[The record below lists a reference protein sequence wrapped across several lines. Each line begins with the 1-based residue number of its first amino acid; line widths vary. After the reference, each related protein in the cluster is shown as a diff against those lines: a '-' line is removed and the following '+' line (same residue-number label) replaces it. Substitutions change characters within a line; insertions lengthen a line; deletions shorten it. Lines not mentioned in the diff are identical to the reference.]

1 MSADA
6 CCDGVDSGSDSK
18 AKIQNLK
25 KLFNPKSVAIVGASS
40 EPGKVGYQILN
51 NVLQNGF
58 KGKIYPI
65 NKKSAEILGV
75 PCFPSL
81 LDVPG
86 DIDFAVIAVPAPL
99 VEGVLQQCAQKNVKG
114 SVIITSGF
122 SEIGKTKE
130 EQALKDIADK
140 NDIALLGPNTFGFVH
155 TPANL
160 NASFGPTHVAPG
172 KIAFVSQSGALAI
185 SLMGWTMM
193 EKIGMASVVSLGN
206 KADIGEKELIEY
218 FNDDPNVSVILIY
231 MEGIKDGRKF
241 MTTKVKKPV
250 VVLKSGTSQR
260 GAQAAASHTGS
271 LSGSDK
277 IYSAAF
283 NQLGMMRAKNFT
295 HAFGSACALS
305 LPLPQGEDTVII
317 TNGGGI
323 GVSAT
328 DECENAGIKL
338 LEDPVWLEEKFR
350 QTMPEFG
357 STKNPIDVTGGGG
370 CESYRKA
377 VHIALAEDKIKA
389 LIVLYCETAVTDPVQ
404 VAKAIVEEYNAV
416 KRNKPILVTMVGGE
430 RSRQAIQILNEA
442 QIPAMTE
449 VRESVSGLKSLYTW
463 KEISSRQAA
472 KAKTPEIPAKALEVI
487 ESIRKEGR
495 SFLLEHESRQVLELC
510 GVPMPKWG
518 FATTAEEAVKCAE
531 EKKMYPIAM
540 KIASVDIIH
549 KSDVGGV
556 ILNIKNADE
565 LKAKFAQMMETVK
578 KNAPKAKLL
587 GVNLCQMV
595 DGIQCIVGMNKDP
608 QFGPAVMFG
617 MGGIF
622 VEVLKDVSFRIVPF
636 NEGEAQRLVGEIK
649 AKKLLDGY
657 RGQGAHK
664 ESIIKTLMAIQ
675 KIAEHV
681 KEVDINPLI
690 TNKDGSYAVDAR
702 IIL

>member
-1 MSADA
+1 MSGEA
-6 CCDGVDSGSDSK
+6 CCECGDSAVDARVK
-18 AKIQNLK
+18 VQNLK
-25 KLFNPKSVAIVGASS
+25 KIFNPKTVAIVGASS

-51 NVLQNGF
+51 NVVQNGF

-65 NKKSAEILGV
+65 NKKAKEILGV
-75 PCFPSL
+75 PCFTSL
-81 LDVPG
+81 LDIPG
-86 DIDFAVIAVPAPL
+86 DVDFAVIAVPAPL
-99 VEGVLQQCAQKNVKG
+99 VEGVLKECAQKNVKG
-114 SVIITSGF
+114 TVIITSGF
-122 SEIGKTKE
+122 SEIGKVKE
-130 EQALKDIADK
+130 EQALKDFADK
-140 NDIALLGPNTFGFVH
+140 NDIALLGPNTFGFVY

-160 NASFGPTHVAPG
+160 NASFGPTNVTPG

-193 EKIGMASVVSLGN
+193 EKIGLAAVVSLGN

-241 MTTKVKKPV
+241 MTTKVRKPV
-250 VVLKSGTSQR
+250 VILKSGSSQR

-277 IYSAAF
+277 IYSAVF
-283 NQLGMMRAKNFT
+283 NQLGMMRAKTFT
-295 HAFGSACALS
+295 QAFGAATVMSM
-305 LPLPQGEDTVII
+305 PMPQGDETVII

-328 DECENAGIKL
+328 DECENSGLKL

-350 QTMPEFG
+350 STMPEFG

-377 VHIALAEDKIKA
+377 VHIALTEDKIKS

-416 KRNKPILVTMVGGE
+416 KRNKPIVVTMVGGE
-430 RSRQAIQILNEA
+430 RSRQAIQILNEN

-449 VRESVSGLKSLYTW
+449 VREAVSGLKSLYTW
-463 KEISSRQAA
+463 KEISLRP
-472 KAKTPEIPAKALEVI
+472 KEKVKNPEIPAKALELI
-487 ESIRKEGR
+487 EAVRREGR
-495 SFLLEHESRQVLELC
+495 TFLLEHESRQVLEIC

-518 FATTAEEAVKCAE
+518 FATTADEAVKVAE

-556 ILNIKNADE
+556 ILNIKNAED
-565 LKAKFAQMMETVK
+565 LKARFAQMMETVK
-578 KNAPKAKLL
+578 KNAPKADLL

-595 DGIQCIVGMNKDP
+595 DGVQCIVGMNKDP

-617 MGGIF
+617 LGGIF

-636 NEGEAQRLVGEIK
+636 NESEAHRLVGEIK

-675 KIAEHV
+675 KISQHV

-702 IIL
+702 III

>member
-1 MSADA
+1 MSAD
-6 CCDGVDSGSDSK
+6 VSSDSGSVDPK
-18 AKIQNLK
+18 NKVQNLK
-25 KLFNPKSVAIVGASS
+25 KVFNPKSVAIVGASS

-51 NVLQNGF
+51 NIIQNGF

-65 NKKSAEILGV
+65 NKKATEILGV
-75 PCFPSL
+75 PCFPSI
-81 LDVPG
+81 LDVPT
-86 DIDFAVIAVPAPL
+86 DVDFAVIAVPAPL
-99 VEGVLQQCAQKNVKG
+99 VEGVLRDCAKKNVKG
-114 SVIITSGF
+114 TVVITSGF
-122 SEIGKTKE
+122 SEIGKKKE
-130 EQALKDIADK
+130 EQALKDIADE
-140 NDIALLGPNTFGFVH
+140 NGIALLGPNTFGFVY

-160 NASFGPTHVAPG
+160 NASFGPQKVTPG
-172 KIAFVSQSGALAI
+172 KIAFISQSGALAI

-193 EKIGMASVVSLGN
+193 EKIGLASVVSLGN

-218 FNDDPNVSVILIY
+218 FNDDPNVATILIY

-250 VVLKSGTSQR
+250 VILKSGSSSR

-277 IYSAAF
+277 IYDAAF
-283 NQLGMMRAKNFT
+283 KQLGIMRAKTFT
-295 HAFGSACALS
+295 HAFGAACALA
-305 LPLPQGEDTVII
+305 LPVPQGDEVVII

-328 DECENAGIKL
+328 DECENVGVKL

-350 QTMPEFG
+350 HTMPEFG

-377 VHIALAEDKIKA
+377 VNIALTEDKINA
-389 LIVLYCETAVTDPVQ
+389 VIVLYCETAVTDPVQ
-404 VAKAIVEEYNAV
+404 VAKAIVEEYNSV
-416 KRNKPILVTMVGGE
+416 KRNKPIIVTMVGGE
-430 RSRQAIQILNEA
+430 RSREAIQILNEN
-442 QIPAMTE
+442 QIPAVTE
-449 VRESVSGLKSLYTW
+449 VREAVSGLKSLYTW
-463 KEISSRQAA
+463 KEISSRPKD

-487 ESIRKEGR
+487 ERVRKEGR
-495 SFLLEHESRQVLELC
+495 TFLLEHESREALEAC

-518 FATTAEEAVKCAE
+518 FATTAEEAAKIAE
-531 EKKMYPIAM
+531 KTQMYPVAM

-556 ILNIKNADE
+556 ILNIKNAE
-565 LKAKFAQMMETVK
+565 EMKVAFNRMMETVG

-595 DGIQCIVGMNKDP
+595 DGVQCIVGMNKDP

-617 MGGIF
+617 MGGIL
-622 VEVLKDVSFRIVPF
+622 VEILKDVTFRIVPF
-636 NEGEAQRLVGEIK
+636 SENEATRMIGEIK
-649 AKKLLDGY
+649 AKKMLDGY

-664 ESIIKTLMAIQ
+664 ESIVKTLLAVQ

-690 TNKDGSYAVDAR
+690 TNKDGSFAVDAR
-702 IIL
+702 III

>member
-1 MSADA
+1 MSEDIAI
-6 CCDGVDSGSDSK
+6 
-18 AKIQNLK
+18 KIQNLEK
-25 KLFNPKSVAIVGASS
+25 VFNPRSVAIVGASS
-40 EPGKVGYQILN
+40 EPAKVGYQILN
-51 NVLQNGF
+51 NVVQNGY

-65 NKKSAEILGV
+65 NRKATEILGL

-81 LDVPG
+81 LEVPG

-99 VEGVLQQCAQKNVKG
+99 VEGVLKECVQKNVKG
-114 SVIITSGF
+114 TVIITSGF
-122 SEIGKTKE
+122 SEIGKVKE
-130 EQALKDIADK
+130 EQVLKDIADK
-140 NDIALLGPNTFGFVH
+140 NNIALLGPNTFGFVYS
-155 TPANL
+155 PAKL
-160 NASFGPTHVAPG
+160 NASFGPTEVLPG

-193 EKIGMASVVSLGN
+193 EKIGLAAVVSLGN
-206 KADIGEKELIEY
+206 KVDIGEKELIEY

-241 MTTKVKKPV
+241 MSTKIKKPV
-250 VVLKSGTSQR
+250 VILKSGSSQR

-277 IYSAAF
+277 IYSAVF
-283 NQLGMMRAKNFT
+283 NQLGMMRAKTFT
-295 HAFGSACALS
+295 QAFGAACTLS
-305 LPLPQGEDTVII
+305 LPMPKGEDTLII

-328 DECENAGIKL
+328 DECEDFGIKL
-338 LEDPVWLEEKFR
+338 LEDPAWLEEKFR

-377 VHIALAEDKIKA
+377 VRIALGEDKVKA
-389 LIVLYCETAVTDPVQ
+389 LVVLYCETAVTDPVQ
-404 VAKAIVEEYNAV
+404 VAKAIVEEYIAAG
-416 KRNKPILVTMVGGE
+416 RNKPLVVAMVGGE
-430 RSRQAIQILNEA
+430 RSRQAIQTFNES

-449 VRESVSGLKSLYTW
+449 VREAISGLKALYNW
-463 KEISSRQAA
+463 QEIVSRPKENVPVPA
-472 KAKTPEIPAKALEVI
+472 IPAKALEII
-487 ESIRKEGR
+487 EAIRKEGR
-495 SFLLEHESRQVLELC
+495 TFLLEHESRQVLEIC

-518 FATTAEEAVKCAE
+518 FATTAEEAVKVAE
-531 EKKMYPIAM
+531 AVQMYPIAM

-556 ILNIKNADE
+556 ILNIKNAEE
-565 LKAKFAQMMETVK
+565 LKARFAQMMETVK
-578 KNAPKAKLL
+578 RNAPKAELL

-595 DGIQCIVGMNKDP
+595 DGLQCIVGMNKDP

-617 MGGIF
+617 LGGIF

-636 NEGEAQRLVGEIK
+636 SETEAQRLVGEIK

-675 KIAEHV
+675 KIAQHV

-702 IIL
+702 III

>member
-1 MSADA
+1 M
-6 CCDGVDSGSDSK
+6 
-18 AKIQNLK
+18 
-25 KLFNPKSVAIVGASS
+25 LFRS
-40 EPGKVGYQILN
+40 
-51 NVLQNGF
+51 
-58 KGKIYPI
+58 
-65 NKKSAEILGV
+65 
-75 PCFPSL
+75 
-81 LDVPG
+81 
-86 DIDFAVIAVPAPL
+86 VPAPM
-99 VEGVLQQCAQKNVKG
+99 VEGVLRECAMKNVKG
-114 SVIITSGF
+114 TVIITSGF
-122 SEIGKTKE
+122 SEIGKKKE

-140 NDIALLGPNTFGFVH
+140 YDIALLGPNTFGFVY
-155 TPANL
+155 TPSNL
-160 NASFGPTHVAPG
+160 NASFGPQNVAPG

-193 EKIGMASVVSLGN
+193 EKIGLAAVVSLGN

-231 MEGIKDGRKF
+231 MEGIKDGRQF

-250 VVLKSGTSQR
+250 VILKSGTSQR

-277 IYSAAF
+277 IYTAAF
-283 NQLGMMRAKNFT
+283 NQLGMMRAKTFT
-295 HAFGSACALS
+295 QAFGSAAVLS
-305 LPLPQGEDTVII
+305 MPLPTGDETLII

-328 DECENAGIKL
+328 DECDNFNVKL

-350 QTMPEFG
+350 STMPEFG

-370 CESYRKA
+370 CDSYRKA
-377 VHIALAEDKIKA
+377 VHIALTEERIKSV
-389 LIVLYCETAVTDPVQ
+389 IVLYCETAVTDPVE

-416 KRNKPILVTMVGGE
+416 KRNKPIVVTMVGGE
-430 RSRQAIQILNEA
+430 RSRHAIQILNEN
-442 QIPAMTE
+442 QIPGMTE
-449 VRESVSGLKSLYTW
+449 VREAVSGLKSLYTW
-463 KEISSRQAA
+463 KEISTRS
-472 KAKTPEIPAKALEVI
+472 KEKVKIPEIPAKALDVI
-487 ESIRKEGR
+487 ERVRKEGR
-495 SFLLEHESRQVLELC
+495 TFLLEHESREALEAC

-518 FATTAEEAVKCAE
+518 FATTADEAVKIAE
-531 EKKMYPIAM
+531 KTQMYPVAM

-565 LKAKFAQMMETVK
+565 MRAKFNQMMETVA
-578 KNAPKAKLL
+578 KNAPKANLL

-595 DGIQCIVGMNKDP
+595 DGLQCIVGMNKDP

-617 MGGIF
+617 LGGIF

-636 NEGEAQRLVGEIK
+636 SEGEAGRLLGEIK

-690 TNKDGSYAVDAR
+690 TNKDGSFAVDAR
-702 IIL
+702 III

>member
-1 MSADA
+1 MSGEA
-6 CCDGVDSGSDSK
+6 CCECGDSAVDARVK
-18 AKIQNLK
+18 VQNLK
-25 KLFNPKSVAIVGASS
+25 KIFNPKTVAIVGASS

-51 NVLQNGF
+51 NVVQNGF

-65 NKKSAEILGV
+65 NKKAKEILGV
-75 PCFPSL
+75 PCFTSL
-81 LDVPG
+81 LDIPG
-86 DIDFAVIAVPAPL
+86 DVDFAVIAVPAPL
-99 VEGVLQQCAQKNVKG
+99 VEGVLKECAQKNVKG
-114 SVIITSGF
+114 TVIITSGF
-122 SEIGKTKE
+122 SEIGKVKE
-130 EQALKDIADK
+130 EQALKDFADK
-140 NDIALLGPNTFGFVH
+140 NDIALLGPNTFGFVY

-160 NASFGPTHVAPG
+160 NASFGPTNVTPG

-193 EKIGMASVVSLGN
+193 EKIGLAAVVSLGN

-241 MTTKVKKPV
+241 MTTKVRKPV
-250 VVLKSGTSQR
+250 VILKSGSSQR

-277 IYSAAF
+277 IYSAVF
-283 NQLGMMRAKNFT
+283 NQLGMMRAKTFT
-295 HAFGSACALS
+295 QAFGAATVMSM
-305 LPLPQGEDTVII
+305 PMPQGDETVII

-328 DECENAGIKL
+328 DECENSGLKL

-350 QTMPEFG
+350 STMPEFG

-377 VHIALAEDKIKA
+377 VHIALTEDKIKS

-416 KRNKPILVTMVGGE
+416 KRNKPIVVTMVGGE
-430 RSRQAIQILNEA
+430 RSRQAIQILNEN

-449 VRESVSGLKSLYTW
+449 VREAVSGLKSLYTW
-463 KEISSRQAA
+463 KEISLRP
-472 KAKTPEIPAKALEVI
+472 KEKVKNPEIPAKALELI
-487 ESIRKEGR
+487 EAVRREGR
-495 SFLLEHESRQVLELC
+495 TFLLEHESRQVLELC

-518 FATTAEEAVKCAE
+518 FATTADEAVKVAE

-556 ILNIKNADE
+556 ILNIKNAED
-565 LKAKFAQMMETVK
+565 LKARFAQMMETVK
-578 KNAPKAKLL
+578 KNAPKADLL

-595 DGIQCIVGMNKDP
+595 DGVQCIVGMNKDP

-617 MGGIF
+617 LGGIF

-636 NEGEAQRLVGEIK
+636 NESEAHRLVGEIK

-675 KIAEHV
+675 KISQHV

-702 IIL
+702 III

>member
-1 MSADA
+1 MSPEGSVE
-6 CCDGVDSGSDSK
+6 GVSDSRI
-18 AKIQNLK
+18 KIQNLK
-25 KLFNPKSVAIVGASS
+25 KAFNPKSVAIVGAST
-40 EPGKVGYQILN
+40 EPAKVGYQVLN
-51 NVLQNGF
+51 NVIKNAY
-58 KGKIYPI
+58 KGRIYPI
-65 NKKSAEILGV
+65 NKKAKEILGV
-75 PCFPSL
+75 PCYPTIM
-81 LDVPG
+81 DCPT
-86 DIDFAVIAVPAPL
+86 DIDFAVIAVPAPM
-99 VEGVLQQCAQKNVKG
+99 VEGVLRECAMKNVKG
-114 SVIITSGF
+114 TVIITSGF
-122 SEIGKTKE
+122 SEIGKKKE

-140 NDIALLGPNTFGFVH
+140 YDIALLGPNTFGFVY
-155 TPANL
+155 TPSNL
-160 NASFGPTHVAPG
+160 NASFGPQNVAPG

-193 EKIGMASVVSLGN
+193 EKIGLAAVVSLGN

-231 MEGIKDGRKF
+231 MEGIKDGRQF

-250 VVLKSGTSQR
+250 VILKSGTSQR

-277 IYSAAF
+277 IYTAAF
-283 NQLGMMRAKNFT
+283 NQLGMMRAKTFT
-295 HAFGSACALS
+295 QGFGSAAVLS
-305 LPLPQGEDTVII
+305 MPLPTGDETLII

-328 DECENAGIKL
+328 DECDNFNVKL

-350 QTMPEFG
+350 STMPEFG

-370 CESYRKA
+370 CDSYRKA
-377 VHIALAEDKIKA
+377 VHIALTEERIKSV
-389 LIVLYCETAVTDPVQ
+389 IVLYCETAVTDPVE

-416 KRNKPILVTMVGGE
+416 KRNKPIVVTMVGGE
-430 RSRQAIQILNEA
+430 RSRHAIQILNEN
-442 QIPAMTE
+442 QIPGMTE
-449 VRESVSGLKSLYTW
+449 VREAVSGLKSLYTW
-463 KEISSRQAA
+463 KEISTRS
-472 KAKTPEIPAKALEVI
+472 KEKVKIPEIPAKALDVI
-487 ESIRKEGR
+487 ERVRKEGR
-495 SFLLEHESRQVLELC
+495 TFLLEHESREALEAC

-518 FATTAEEAVKCAE
+518 FATTADEAVKIAE
-531 EKKMYPIAM
+531 KTQMYPVAM

-565 LKAKFAQMMETVK
+565 MRAKFNQMMETVA
-578 KNAPKAKLL
+578 KNAPKANLL

-595 DGIQCIVGMNKDP
+595 DGLQCIVGMNKDP

-617 MGGIF
+617 LGGIF

-636 NEGEAQRLVGEIK
+636 SEGEAGRLLGEIK

-690 TNKDGSYAVDAR
+690 TNKDGSFAVDAR
-702 IIL
+702 III

>member
-1 MSADA
+1 MSPE
-6 CCDGVDSGSDSK
+6 GSVEGGSEGRM
-18 AKIQNLK
+18 KIQNLK
-25 KLFNPKSVAIVGASS
+25 KVFNPKSVAIVGASA
-40 EPGKVGYQILN
+40 EPAKVGYQVLN
-51 NVLQNGF
+51 NVLKNGF

-65 NKKSAEILGV
+65 NKKAKEILGV
-75 PCFPSL
+75 PCYPSL
-81 LDVPG
+81 MDCPT
-86 DIDFAVIAVPAPL
+86 DIDFAVIAVPAPM
-99 VEGVLQQCAQKNVKG
+99 VEGVLKECVQKNVKG
-114 SVIITSGF
+114 TVIITSGF
-122 SEIGKTKE
+122 SEIGKKKE

-140 NDIALLGPNTFGFVH
+140 NDIALLGPNTFGFVY

-160 NASFGPTHVAPG
+160 NASFGPTNVAPG

-193 EKIGMASVVSLGN
+193 EKIGLAAVVSLGN

-231 MEGIKDGRKF
+231 MEGIKDGRQF
-241 MTTKVKKPV
+241 MTTRVKKPV
-250 VVLKSGTSQR
+250 VMLKSGTSQR

-277 IYSAAF
+277 IYTAAF
-283 NQLGMMRAKNFT
+283 RQLGMMRAKTFT
-295 HAFGSACALS
+295 QAFGAASVLS
-305 LPLPQGEDTVII
+305 MPLPTGDETLII

-338 LEDPVWLEEKFR
+338 LEDPLLLEEKFR
-350 QTMPEFG
+350 STMPEFG

-370 CESYRKA
+370 CDSYRKA
-377 VHIALAEDKIKA
+377 VHIALVEDKIKSV
-389 LIVLYCETAVTDPVQ
+389 IVLYCETAVTDPVE
-404 VAKAIVEEYNAV
+404 VAQAIVEEYNAV
-416 KRNKPILVTMVGGE
+416 KRNKPIVVTMVGGE
-430 RSRQAIQILNEA
+430 RSRHAIQILNEN
-442 QIPAMTE
+442 QIPGMTE
-449 VRESVSGLKSLYTW
+449 VREAVGGLKALYTW
-463 KEISSRQAA
+463 KEISSRPKE

-487 ESIRKEGR
+487 ERVRQEGR
-495 SFLLEHESRQVLELC
+495 TFLLEHESREALEAC

-518 FATTAEEAVKCAE
+518 FATTADEAVKIAD
-531 EKKMYPIAM
+531 KTQMYPVAM

-565 LKAKFAQMMETVK
+565 MRAKFNQMMETVG

-595 DGIQCIVGMNKDP
+595 DGLQCIVGMNQDP

-617 MGGIF
+617 LGGIF

-636 NEGEAQRLVGEIK
+636 SEGEATRLVGEIK

-675 KIAEHV
+675 KIAAHV

-690 TNKDGSYAVDAR
+690 TNKDGSFAVDAR
-702 IIL
+702 III

>member
-1 MSADA
+1 MSPEGSV
-6 CCDGVDSGSDSK
+6 DGVVDSRI
-18 AKIQNLK
+18 KIQNLK
-25 KLFNPKSVAIVGASS
+25 KVFNAKSVAIVGAST
-40 EPGKVGYQILN
+40 EPAKVGYQVLN
-51 NVLQNGF
+51 NVIKNGY

-65 NKKSAEILGV
+65 NKKAKEILGV
-75 PCFPSL
+75 PCYPTIT
-81 LDVPG
+81 DCPT
-86 DIDFAVIAVPAPL
+86 DIDFAVIAVPAPM
-99 VEGVLQQCAQKNVKG
+99 VEGVLRECVTKNVKG
-114 SVIITSGF
+114 TVIITSGF
-122 SEIGKTKE
+122 SEIGKKKE

-140 NDIALLGPNTFGFVH
+140 HDIALLGPNTFGFVY

-160 NASFGPTHVAPG
+160 NASFGPQNVAPG

-193 EKIGMASVVSLGN
+193 EKIGLAAVVSLGN

-231 MEGIKDGRKF
+231 MEGIKDGRQF

-250 VVLKSGTSQR
+250 VILKSGTSQR

-277 IYSAAF
+277 IYTAAF
-283 NQLGMMRAKNFT
+283 NQLGMMRAKTFT
-295 HAFGSACALS
+295 QAFGAATVLS
-305 LPLPQGEDTVII
+305 MPLPAGDETLII

-328 DECENAGIKL
+328 DECENSGLKL

-350 QTMPEFG
+350 STMPEFG

-370 CESYRKA
+370 CDSYRKA
-377 VHIALAEDKIKA
+377 VHIALAEEKIKA
-389 LIVLYCETAVTDPVQ
+389 VIVLYCETAVTDPVE

-416 KRNKPILVTMVGGE
+416 KRNKPIVVTMVGGD
-430 RSRQAIQILNEA
+430 RSRHAIQILNEN
-442 QIPAMTE
+442 QIPGMTE
-449 VRESVSGLKSLYTW
+449 VREAVSGLKSLYTW
-463 KEISSRQAA
+463 KEISTRS
-472 KAKTPEIPAKALEVI
+472 KEKVKSPEIPAKALEVI
-487 ESIRKEGR
+487 ERVRKEGR
-495 SFLLEHESRQVLELC
+495 TFLLEHESREALEAC

-518 FATTAEEAVKCAE
+518 FATTADEAVKIAE
-531 EKKMYPIAM
+531 KTQMYPVAM

-556 ILNIKNADE
+556 ILNIKNAE
-565 LKAKFAQMMETVK
+565 EMRAKFNQMMETVAQ
-578 KNAPKAKLL
+578 NAPKANLL

-595 DGIQCIVGMNKDP
+595 EGLQCIVGMNKDP

-617 MGGIF
+617 LGGIF

-636 NEGEAQRLVGEIK
+636 SEGEAGRLIGEIK

-664 ESIIKTLMAIQ
+664 ESIIKTLMAVQ

-681 KEVDINPLI
+681 KEIDINPLI
-690 TNKDGSYAVDAR
+690 TNKDGSFAVDAR
-702 IIL
+702 III

>member
-1 MSADA
+1 MAV
-6 CCDGVDSGSDSK
+6 DGCSTQSGSSE

-25 KLFNPKSVAIVGASS
+25 KVFNPKTVAIVGASA
-40 EPGKVGYQILN
+40 EPAKVGYQVLN
-51 NVLQNGF
+51 NVIKNGY

-65 NKKSAEILGV
+65 NKKAKEILGV
-75 PCFPSL
+75 PCFPSISEC
-81 LDVPG
+81 PT
-86 DIDFAVIAVPAPL
+86 DIDFAVIAVPAPM
-99 VEGVLQQCAQKNVKG
+99 VEGVLKECATKNVKG
-114 SVIITSGF
+114 AVIITSGF
-122 SEIGKTKE
+122 SEIGKVKE

-140 NDIALLGPNTFGFVH
+140 NNIALLGPNTFGFVY

-160 NASFGPTHVAPG
+160 NASFGPTNVASG
-172 KIAFVSQSGALAI
+172 KIAFISQSGALAI

-193 EKIGMASVVSLGN
+193 EKIGLAAVVSLGN

-231 MEGIKDGRKF
+231 MEGIKDGRQF
-241 MTTKVKKPV
+241 LTTKIKKPV
-250 VVLKSGTSQR
+250 VILKSGSSQR

-277 IYSAAF
+277 IYTAVF
-283 NQLGMMRAKNFT
+283 NQLGIMRAKTFT
-295 HAFGSACALS
+295 HAFGAACALS
-305 LPLPQGEDTVII
+305 MPIPQGEDSLII

-328 DECENAGIKL
+328 DECENSNIKL

-350 QTMPEFG
+350 VTMPEFG

-377 VHIALAEDKIKA
+377 MHIALAEDKIKA
-389 LIVLYCETAVTDPVQ
+389 VIVLYCETAVTDPVEI
-404 VAKAIVEEYNAV
+404 AKAVIEEYNAV
-416 KRNKPILVTMVGGE
+416 KRNKPIVVSMVGGE
-430 RSRQAIQILNEA
+430 RSRQAIQILNEN
-442 QIPAMTE
+442 QIPATTE
-449 VRESVSGLKSLYTW
+449 VREAVSGLKSLYQW
-463 KEISSRQAA
+463 KEISARP
-472 KAKTPEIPAKALEVI
+472 KEKVKTPEIPAKALEII
-487 ESIRKEGR
+487 EAIRKEGR
-495 SFLLEHESRQVLELC
+495 KFLLEHESRQVLEWC

-518 FATTAEEAVKCAE
+518 FATTADEAVKVAE
-531 EKKMYPIAM
+531 AKGMYPIAM

-556 ILNIKNADE
+556 LLNIKNAED
-565 LKAKFAQMMETVK
+565 LRVKFAQMMETVK
-578 KNAPKAKLL
+578 KNAPKANLL

-595 DGIQCIVGMNKDP
+595 DGLQCIVGMNKDP

-617 MGGIF
+617 LGGIF

-636 NEGEAQRLVGEIK
+636 SENEAMRLVGEIK

-675 KIAEHV
+675 KISEHV

>member
-1 MSADA
+1 MS
-6 CCDGVDSGSDSK
+6 SDSHVAFGQAEDNK
-18 AKIQNLK
+18 VKVQNLQHV
-25 KLFNPKSVAIVGASS
+25 FNPRSVAVVGASA
-40 EPGKVGYQILN
+40 EPGKIGYQILN
-51 NVLQNGF
+51 NIVQNGF
-58 KGKIYPI
+58 KGKLYPI
-65 NKKSAEILGV
+65 NKKAKDILGV

-86 DIDFAVIAVPAPL
+86 DIDFVVIAVPAPL
-99 VEGVLQQCAQKNVKG
+99 VEGVLQECVKKNTKG
-114 SVIITSGF
+114 TVIITSGF

-140 NDIALLGPNTFGFVH
+140 NNIALLGPNTFGFVY
-155 TPANL
+155 TPAHL
-160 NASFGPTHVAPG
+160 NASFGPQNLAAG

-193 EKIGMASVVSLGN
+193 EKIGLAAVVSLGN

-218 FNDDPNVSVILIY
+218 FNDDPNTSVILIY

-241 MTTKVKKPV
+241 MTTQVKKPV
-250 VVLKSGTSQR
+250 VVLKSGSSSR

-271 LSGSDK
+271 LAGSDT
-277 IYSAAF
+277 IYTAAF
-283 NQLGMMRAKNFT
+283 NQLGMMRARNFT
-295 HAFGSACALS
+295 QAFCACSVLCMPMPKGNDA
-305 LPLPQGEDTVII
+305 VII

-328 DECENAGIKL
+328 DECEHSGIKL

-350 QTMPEFG
+350 CTMPEFG

-370 CESYRKA
+370 CKSYREA
-377 VHIALAEDKIKA
+377 VKIALNEVRIHAV
-389 LIVLYCETAVTDPVQ
+389 IVLYCETAVTDPVE
-404 VAKAIVEEYNAV
+404 VAKAIVEEYNTV
-416 KRNKPILVTMVGGE
+416 KRNKPIVVTMVGGE
-430 RSRQAIQILNEA
+430 RSRTAIQILNEN

-449 VRESVSGLKSLYTW
+449 VREAVSGLKTLYHW
-463 KEISSRQAA
+463 QEISSRPKEKAA
-472 KAKTPEIPAKALEVI
+472 VVPPPAQALELI
-487 ESIRKEGR
+487 ERVRKEGR
-495 SFLLEHESRQVLELC
+495 TYLLEHESREVLEAC

-518 FATTAEEAVKCAE
+518 MAVTAEDAVREAE
-531 EKKMYPIAM
+531 TKKMYPVAM

-556 ILNIKNADE
+556 ILNIRNADE
-565 LKAKFAQMMETVK
+565 MRAAFARMMENVA
-578 KNAPKAKLL
+578 KNAPKAKIM

-622 VEVLKDVSFRIVPF
+622 VEVLKDVTFRVVPF
-636 NEGEAQRLVGEIK
+636 AEQDAVRMIGEIK
-649 AKKLLDGY
+649 ARKLLDGY

-664 ESIIKTLMAIQ
+664 ETIVKTLMAVQ
-675 KIAEHV
+675 RIAPYV
-681 KEVDINPLI
+681 KEVDINPLF
-690 TNKDGSYAVDAR
+690 TNKDGSFAADAR
-702 IIL
+702 ILL

>member
-1 MSADA
+1 MSPEGSCAGSCEADPK
-6 CCDGVDSGSDSK
+6 VK
-18 AKIQNLK
+18 VQNLK
-25 KLFNPKSVAIVGASS
+25 YVFNPRSVAVVGASS
-40 EPGKVGYQILN
+40 EAGKVGYQILN
-51 NVLQNGF
+51 NIIQNGY
-58 KGKIYPI
+58 KGKLYPI
-65 NKKSAEILGV
+65 NKKAKEILGV

-81 LDVPG
+81 LDVPT
-86 DIDFAVIAVPAPL
+86 DVDFAVIAVPAPL
-99 VEGVLQQCAQKNVKG
+99 VEGVLQECVKKNVKG
-114 SVIITSGF
+114 TVVITSGF
-122 SEIGKTKE
+122 SEIGRKKE

-140 NDIALLGPNTFGFVH
+140 NNIGLLGPNTFGFVY

-160 NASFGPTHVAPG
+160 NASFGPTNVSPG

-193 EKIGMASVVSLGN
+193 EKIGLASVVSLGN

-250 VVLKSGTSQR
+250 VVLKSGSSSR

-283 NQLGMMRAKNFT
+283 TQLGMMRARTFT
-295 HAFGSACALS
+295 HAFGAACALS
-305 LPLPQGEDTVII
+305 MPLPQGEDAVII

-328 DECENAGIKL
+328 DECEISGVKL
-338 LEDPVWLEEKFR
+338 LEDPEWLEAKFR
-350 QTMPEFG
+350 CTMPEFG

-370 CESYRKA
+370 CKSYREA
-377 VHIALAEDKIKA
+377 VRISLTEERIHAVL
-389 LIVLYCETAVTDPVQ
+389 VLYCETAVTDPVE
-404 VAKAIVEEYNAV
+404 VAKAIIEEYNAV
-416 KRNKPILVTMVGGE
+416 KRNKPIMVTIVGGE
-430 RSRQAIQILNEA
+430 RSRQAIQLLNEA
-442 QIPAMTE
+442 QIPAVTE
-449 VRESVSGLKSLYTW
+449 VREAVSGLKSLYSW
-463 KEISSRQAA
+463 KEVSSRP
-472 KAKTPEIPAKALEVI
+472 KEKVKDPEAPARALEVI
-487 ESIRKEGR
+487 GRVRGEGR
-495 SFLLEHESRQVLELC
+495 TFLLEHESREVLEAC

-518 FATTAEEAVKCAE
+518 FATTAKEAVEIAE
-531 EKKMYPIAM
+531 KAGMYPVAM
-540 KIASVDIIH
+540 KITSVDIIH

-556 ILNIKNADE
+556 ILNIKNAE
-565 LKAKFAQMMETVK
+565 EMSAAFERMMATVK
-578 KNAPKAKLL
+578 KNAPQAKIL

-617 MGGIF
+617 LGGIF
-622 VEVLKDVSFRIVPF
+622 VEVLKDVTFRIVPF
-636 NEGEAQRLVGEIK
+636 SEGEANRMVGEIK
-649 AKKLLDGY
+649 ARKLLDGY

-664 ESIIKTLMAIQ
+664 ESVIKTLMALQ
-675 KIAEHV
+675 KVAEHV

-690 TNKDGSYAVDAR
+690 T
-702 IIL
+702 

>member
-1 MSADA
+1 MAGDIPQ
-6 CCDGVDSGSDSK
+6 
-18 AKIQNLK
+18 KIQNLEK
-25 KLFNPKSVAIVGASS
+25 VFNPKSVAIVGASS

-51 NVLQNGF
+51 NVIQNGY
-58 KGKIYPI
+58 KGKIYPV
-65 NKKSAEILGV
+65 NRKATELLGL

-99 VEGVLQQCAQKNVKG
+99 VEGILKECVQKNVKG
-114 SVIITSGF
+114 TVIITSGF
-122 SEIGKTKE
+122 SEIGKVKE
-130 EQALKDIADK
+130 EQVLKDIADK
-140 NDIALLGPNTFGFVH
+140 HNIAMLGPNTFGFVYS
-155 TPANL
+155 PAKL
-160 NASFGPTHVAPG
+160 NASFGPTEVLPG
-172 KIAFVSQSGALAI
+172 TIAFVSQSGAMAI

-193 EKIGMASVVSLGN
+193 EKIGLAAVVSLGN

-218 FNDDPNVSVILIY
+218 FNDDPHVKVILIY

-241 MTTKVKKPV
+241 LSTEIRKPV
-250 VVLKSGTSQR
+250 VILKSGSSSR

-277 IYSAAF
+277 IYSAVF
-283 NQLGMMRAKNFT
+283 NQLGMMRCRTFT
-295 HAFGSACALS
+295 EAFGAACTLS
-305 LPLPQGEDTVII
+305 QPMPKGEDSLII

-328 DECENAGIKL
+328 DECEVFGIKL
-338 LEDPVWLEEKFR
+338 LEDPVWLEAKFR

-377 VHIALAEDKIKA
+377 VRIALAEDKVKS

-404 VAKAIVEEYNAV
+404 VAKAIVEEYDAGG
-416 KRNKPILVTMVGGE
+416 RNKPLVVAIVGGE
-430 RSRQAIQILNEA
+430 RSREAIQVFHEA

-449 VRESVSGLKSLYTW
+449 VREAVAGLKALYTW
-463 KEISSRQAA
+463 QEISLRSKE
-472 KAKTPEIPAKALEVI
+472 KAQVPEIPAAALAII

-495 SFLLEHESRQVLELC
+495 TFLLEHESRKVLEIC

-518 FATTAEEAVKCAE
+518 FATTAEEAVKEAE
-531 EKKMYPIAM
+531 AKKMYPIAM

-556 ILNIKNADE
+556 ILNIKNAEE
-565 LKAKFAQMMETVK
+565 LKAKFALMMETVRR
-578 KNAPKAKLL
+578 NAPKADLL

-595 DGIQCIVGMNKDP
+595 DGLQCIVGMNKDP

-617 MGGIF
+617 LGGIF

-636 NEGEAQRLVGEIK
+636 NENEAQRLVGEIK

-675 KIAEHV
+675 KIAAHV

-690 TNKDGSYAVDAR
+690 TNKDGSFAVDAR

>member
-1 MSADA
+1 MAADS
-6 CCDGVDSGSDSK
+6 CSSSHGSSE
-18 AKIQNLK
+18 AMVQNLK
-25 KLFNPKSVAIVGASS
+25 KVFNPKSVAVIGASS

-51 NVLQNGF
+51 NIITNGF

-65 NKKSAEILGV
+65 NKKASEILGV
-75 PCFPSL
+75 KSYPTM
-81 LDVPG
+81 LDVPA

-99 VEGVLQQCAQKNVKG
+99 VEGVMLECVKKNVKG
-114 SVIITSGF
+114 VVIITSGF
-122 SEIGKTKE
+122 SEIGKKKE
-130 EQALKDIADK
+130 EQVLKDIAEK
-140 NDIALLGPNTFGFVH
+140 NDIALLGPNTFGFVY
-155 TPANL
+155 TPSDL
-160 NASFGPTHVAPG
+160 NASFGPQSVSKGKVAF
-172 KIAFVSQSGALAI
+172 ISQSGALGI

-193 EKIGMASVVSLGN
+193 EKIGLAAVVSLGN
-206 KADIGEKELIEY
+206 KAGIGEKELIEY

-231 MEGIKDGRKF
+231 MEGIKDGREF
-241 MTTKVKKPV
+241 MTTKIQKPV
-250 VVLKSGTSQR
+250 VILKSGTSSR

-277 IYSAAF
+277 IYTAAF
-283 NQLGMMRAKNFT
+283 NQLGMMRARTFT
-295 HAFGSACALS
+295 QAFASASTLS
-305 LPLPQGEDTVII
+305 LPMPKGPETLII

-328 DECENAGIKL
+328 DECENAGIKML
-338 LEDPVWLEEKFR
+338 DDHAWMEQKFR
-350 QTMPEFG
+350 PTMPEFG

-370 CESYRKA
+370 RKGYQEA
-377 VHIALAEDKIKA
+377 VRVALTEDKVHSVV
-389 LIVLYCETAVTDPVQ
+389 VLYCETAVLDPVE
-404 VAKAIVEEYNAV
+404 VARAVIDEYNTV
-416 KRNKPILVTMVGGE
+416 KRNKPLVVTMVGGE
-430 RSRQAIQILNEA
+430 RSRQAIQLLNEN

-449 VRESVSGLKSLYTW
+449 VREAIAGLKSLYTW
-463 KEISSRQAA
+463 QEISSRP
-472 KAKTPEIPAKALEVI
+472 KEKVKNPEIPAKALEVI
-487 ESIRKEGR
+487 EAIRKEGR
-495 SFLLEHESRQVLELC
+495 TFLLEHESRQVLELC

-518 FATTAEEAVKCAE
+518 YATTADEAVQVAE
-531 EKKMYPIAM
+531 AKQMYPIAM

-556 ILNIKNADE
+556 LLNIKNADD
-565 LKAKFAQMMETVK
+565 LRAKFAQMMETVK
-578 KNAPKAKLL
+578 RNAPKANLL

-595 DGIQCIVGMNKDP
+595 DGLQCIVGMNKDA

-617 MGGIF
+617 LGGIF

-636 NEGEAQRLVGEIK
+636 SENEAARLVGEIK

-675 KIAEHV
+675 KISEHV